1 MWFLCAGRC
10 QGARP
15 GELHILGGACPCEP
29 QGLLGYCQGE
39 LHNLGRACP
48 CEPWELGG
56 ACEQASFAF
65 GTELF
70 SVILLGALLE

>member
-1 MWFLCAGRC
+1 MMGDC
-10 QGARP
+10 P
-15 GELHILGGACPCEP
+15 GELHIQGMTCPREP

-39 LHNLGRACP
+39 LHNPGRACP
-48 CEPWELGG
+48 REPWELEG
-56 ACEQASFAF
+56 ACEQASFAV

>member
-1 MWFLCAGRC
+1 MMGDCPGELHI
-10 QGARP
+10 QGMTCPHEPQGLMGDCP
-15 GELHILGGACPCEP
+15 GELHILG
-29 QGLLGYCQGE
+29 
-39 LHNLGRACP
+39 RACLHK
-48 CEPWELGG
+48 PWELGG

>member
-1 MWFLCAGRC
+1 MMGDC
-10 QGARP
+10 P
-15 GELHILGGACPCEP
+15 GELHILGKACPREP

-39 LHNLGRACP
+39 LHILGP

-56 ACEQASFAF
+56 TCEQASFAF